1 MSPKAAPTRFE
12 IRAELGQGGMGVVY
26 RAYDRE
32 QHREVALK
40 TLRDQ
45 ATPDLLDRLTR
56 ELEVLKSLHHHPGI
70 VPIYSFG
77 THEGKPYFT
86 MPILAGATLREI
98 IEGQPHRL
106 TPPRVVEIISH
117 VCKGLQAAHDLKLI
131 HRDVKPSNIF
141 VLEDDSAVI
150 IDFGIASLVDR
161 SNTRG
166 LSGSPPYMSP
176 EQLELRGASP
186 KSDIFSLGVVCY
198 EALSLRHPFPGPDEA
213 ELHRQI
219 RTYHPPAVSELNP
232 AVNHLLSQVVSVA
245 MAKSPRSRFDSARE
259 FMELLQ
265 AAVRNL
271 PIERFSEGKIEPRL
285 AKAMRAL
292 DSSDYELAAEILDEL
307 RAEGWIHPQIDDL
320 REQVEKAQAARRVGN
335 LLTSARNREEHEEYE
350 FALQKLDELLTLDPV
365 NPAALEMQGRLR
377 ARLKA
382 QQHDGLIQA
391 ARRYA
396 EKFQFAR
403 ARESL
408 RSLTDAGD
416 DSEAFN
422 LLRELE
428 QREREYEKLKNEKD
442 RLRQNAILHWQNGDL
457 SLAVSQ
463 LEKAVALD
471 RQAPDSATEASRLPS
486 CQSLYEQVRTEH
498 EAILNALSE
507 GRRLL
512 GNGAYAE
519 ARAIIASFLE
529 KYRDHPSFK
538 ALLFDIDERERQDLY
553 TEMAQIAVTVDKE
566 PDLDRRVGIV
576 DEALAKHPNEKHLHD
591 LRARESERRDL
602 VKGIVARA
610 QNFTER
616 DLLSEALAQWQT
628 LRTIYPRFTGLEH
641 EIAILQRRVEQKAL
655 RENRARTLERIDQA
669 MSDGHFERALGWI
682 EDALGESPG
691 DAELLE
697 IQRRAHAGQ
706 RQASEANRLFRQG
719 LAQCSEGAFDAGLA
733 ALRHAIVLEPKNAH
747 FRGKLVELLV
757 QRAEEIMADPD
768 AAEPLLVEARESDPA
783 SARVKGAWSLLQD
796 RRRES
801 FITHVLTGA
810 RSRQAEGDPAGARH
824 EVEAALER
832 YPDDARLKQLHA
844 RLLQDLTPRE
854 PTLLRQDLDEVLFLS
869 RTIRQSQDPAEVETL
884 LDRLDQIRLQHPEN
898 AQIRELAVEAEDFF
912 RRLKALPVAP
922 SAIAPGELPPPPPPP
937 LPPAPAPPI
946 FVVPDLPPAE
956 PPDKAPPAVPPAPDL
971 VPSSAKPP
979 VPWRWLAIGAL
990 TAVVMAAVTFYF
1002 VRRNTL
1008 LNDSAPSSQ
1017 AVTQPGPAPPPAPVA
1032 PPPGTLKLALAI
1044 TSGDILI
1051 DGEPRKSASANGPFE
1066 TTLAPGPHKLEIRQN
1081 NTPAFSMA
1089 FELRPSGPPTVA
1101 VSVDYDAAAA
1111 MSVFWNQGSQGV
1123 LLYPGLAG
1131 LINENPRRCPK
1142 EGCAFSDL
1150 PPGSLRLRLT
1160 KVASWFETYTIAD
1173 TPTLQVRAG
1182 DARFAPLELTS
1193 NAEGATVTIDGKAE
1207 GVIKDGRFRS
1217 RLLIVGNHT
1226 VALAHPD
1233 HEPAAPL
1240 TVEVKRAAGK
1250 PVDFSLTA
1258 KPKLGRIR
1266 VSGTR
1271 GARLAAGRQNL
1282 GEIPGEFDL
1291 PAGRHILTA
1300 NLEGYEGTSYN
1311 VAVEGGKAVDVRL
1324 ELVPMP
1330 VIVTINA
1337 PPGVRVFHRPSGL
1350 TADWTEH
1357 DRAKIL
1363 SLAPASVDFECRADG
1378 LDPDRRSGVMLLP
1391 GQPFVLRCAPTRKA
1405 ETVKLVT
1412 LLDQQ
1417 AFPELVPRKKGG
1429 FEVNRRD
1436 STLAMPPSGI
1446 LVMNLLRDSRATWR
1460 LFAGESLLQFTFK
1473 DDKILIKANRGS
1485 EVAAGGGDACTTP
1498 ACSVRFVVSPASYE
1512 IHVNGK
1518 LLHQAALNVS
1528 NPASLKLILNKGSVV
1543 SSVTFTPSR

>member
-1 MSPKAAPTRFE
+1 
-12 IRAELGQGGMGVVY
+12 MGVVY
-26 RAYDRE
+26 RAFDRE

-161 SNTRG
+161 TNTRG

-219 RTYHPPAVSELNP
+219 RTFYPPSVSELNP

-245 MAKSPRSRFDSARE
+245 MAKSPRSRFESARE

-307 RAEGWIHPQIDDL
+307 RAEGWIHPQIDEL
-320 REQVEKAQAARRVGN
+320 REQVEKAQAARRVRN
-335 LLTSARNREEHEEYE
+335 LLTSARNREEHEEFE
-350 FALQKLDELLTLDPV
+350 FALQKLDELLTLDPI

-377 ARLKA
+377 ARLKT

-408 RSLTDAGD
+408 RVLTDSGD
-416 DSEAFN
+416 DGEALN
-422 LLRELE
+422 LFRELE
-428 QREREYEKLKNEKD
+428 QHEREYEKLKAEKD
-442 RLRQNAILHWQNGDL
+442 RLRQSAILHWQNGDL

-471 RQAPDSATEASRLPS
+471 RQAPDTATEAARAPS

-519 ARAIIASFLE
+519 ARAIIAQFLE
-529 KYRDHPSFK
+529 KYQEHPSFK
-538 ALLFDIDERERQDLY
+538 ALLFDIDERERQELY
-553 TEMAQIAVTVDKE
+553 TEIAQIAITVDKE
-566 PDLDRRVGIV
+566 PDLDRRVSIV
-576 DEALAKHPNEKHLHD
+576 DEALAKHPLEKHLHD

-602 VKGIVARA
+602 VNGIVARA
-610 QNFTER
+610 HNFTER
-616 DLLSEALAQWQT
+616 DLLAEALAQWQT

-641 EIAILQRRVEQKAL
+641 EIATLQRRLEQKVL
-655 RENRARTLERIDQA
+655 RESRARTLERIDQA
-669 MSDGHFERALGWI
+669 MSDGYFERALGWI

-697 IQRRAHAGQ
+697 MQRRAHAGQ
-706 RQASEANRLFRQG
+706 RHASEANRLFRQG
-719 LAQCSEGAFDAGLA
+719 LAFSADGNFDAGFA
-733 ALRHAIVLEPKNAH
+733 ALRRAVLLEPKNAH
-747 FRGKLVELLV
+747 FRGKLVDLLV
-757 QRAEEIMADPD
+757 QRAEEVMADPD
-768 AAEPLLVEARESDPA
+768 AAEALLIEARDLDPA
-783 SARVKGAWSLLQD
+783 NARVKAASSLLQD

-801 FITHVLTGA
+801 FITFVLTGA
-810 RSRQAEGDPAGARH
+810 RSRQAEGDLAGARLQ
-824 EVEAALER
+824 VEAALER
-832 YPDDARLKQLHA
+832 YPEDARLKQLHA
-844 RLLQDLTPRE
+844 RLLQDLQPRE

-869 RTIRQSQDPAEVETL
+869 RTIRLSQDPAEVEKL
-884 LDRLDQIRLQHPEN
+884 FERLDQIRLQHPEN

-912 RRLKALPVAP
+912 RRLKPLPLP
-922 SAIAPGELPPPPPPP
+922 PQQSSPGEPPPP
-937 LPPAPAPPI
+937 LPLPPSLPPPPAPPI
-946 FVVPDLPPAE
+946 FVVPDLPP
-956 PPDKAPPAVPPAPDL
+956 PQDSSAVPPPVQTPPGLAPA
-971 VPSSAKPP
+971 PAPAATPP

-990 TAVVMAAVTFYF
+990 AAIVVAAVAFYF
-1002 VRRNTL
+1002 VPRFNQRV
-1008 LNDSAPSSQ
+1008 DSASTNQ
-1017 AVTQPGPAPPPAPVA
+1017 AAVQPGPAPPPAPLA
-1032 PPPGTLKLALAI
+1032 PPPGTLKLAIAI

-1051 DGEPRKSASANGPFE
+1051 DGEPRRPSSPNGPFE
-1066 TTLAPGPHKLEIRQN
+1066 EMLAPGQHKLEIRQN
-1081 NTPAFSMA
+1081 SAPAFSMA
-1089 FELRPSGPPTVA
+1089 FELRPGGPPNVA
-1101 VSVDYDAAAA
+1101 VSIDHDAAAA

-1131 LINENPRRCPK
+1131 LVNETPRRCPK

-1160 KVASWFETYTIAD
+1160 KIASWFETYSIAD
-1173 TPTLQVRAG
+1173 APTLQIRAG

-1217 RLLIVGNHT
+1217 RLLLVGNHT

-1240 TVEVKRAAGK
+1240 TAEVKRAAGN
-1250 PVDFSLTA
+1250 PLNFPLTA
-1258 KPKLGRIR
+1258 KPKLGRVR

-1271 GARLAAGRQNL
+1271 GARLALGRQNL
-1282 GEIPGEFDL
+1282 GDIPGEFDL
-1291 PAGRHILTA
+1291 PVGRHILTA
-1300 NLEGYEGTSYN
+1300 NLDGYDGASHSL
-1311 VAVEGGKAVDVRL
+1311 AVEAGKTVDVRL

-1330 VIVTINA
+1330 VVVTIIA
-1337 PPGVRVFHRPSGL
+1337 PPAVRVFHRPTGAS
-1350 TADWTEH
+1350 AEWTEH
-1357 DRAKIL
+1357 DRARIL
-1363 SLAPASVDFECRADG
+1363 SLAPASVDFECRGDG
-1378 LDPDRRSGVMLLP
+1378 LEPDRRPSVMLLP
-1391 GQPFVLRCAPTRKA
+1391 GQPFVLRCAPVRKA
-1405 ETVKLVT
+1405 DAVKQVA
-1412 LLDQQ
+1412 LLNQQ
-1417 AFPELVPRKKGG
+1417 AFPELAPRKKGG

-1436 STLAMPPSGI
+1436 STLALPPSGT
-1446 LVMNLLRDSRATWR
+1446 LVLNLFRDSRATWR
-1460 LFAGESLLQFTFK
+1460 LFAGESLLQFIFK
-1473 DDKILIKANRGS
+1473 DDKILIKANRGA
-1485 EVAAGGGDACTTP
+1485 EFIAGGGDSCTT
-1498 ACSVRFVVSPASYE
+1498 AICSIRFVVSPASYE
-1512 IHVNGK
+1512 IHLNGK
-1518 LLHQAALNVS
+1518 LLHQAALSVP
-1528 NPASLKLILNKGSVV
+1528 NPASLRLILNKGSVV
-1543 SSVTFTPSR
+1543 SSSTFTPAH